1 SMNFVGVLTM
11 TQEQIKQ
18 IEELTS
24 FDFKSINK
32 VEAKFIDPETQ
43 DKLVI
48 MFGDYK
54 GICTKSNYIFVMPM
68 E

>member
-1 SMNFVGVLTM
+1 M
-11 TQEQIKQ
+11 TQQQIKQ

-24 FDFKSINK
+24 FDFKSINE

-48 MFGDYK
+48 MFGYFK
-54 GICTKSNYIFVMPM
+54 LIWIKSNYIFVMPM